1 MTPSPR
7 IISPRCDKQ
16 RPRREQRQGGIASMP
31 LMAGQRPSSSRRKAP
46 KLVAVPSPN
55 GDTTSKRGGRRAD
68 PDAAAAQPRRP
79 GRGTDGNDQTE
90 HHTDDRA
97 DERAD
102 TEPRL
107 GSLASGL
114 DDPRL
119 SDVDEWGRSEH
130 LRQVMA
136 RFFDPIYERWFRVEW
151 EGFDKIPAEGGAL
164 IVANH
169 AGAIPADAPSIMH
182 GIERD
187 LGRPVYGLADE

>member
-68 PDAAAAQPRRP
+68 PDAAAAQAR
-79 GRGTDGNDQTE
+79 GRGTDVHDQADDQG
-90 HHTDDRA
+90 DDRA
-97 DERAD
+97 DTD
-102 TEPRL
+102 PRL
-107 GSLASGL
+107 GPLASGL

-119 SDVDEWGRSEH
+119 SDVD
-130 LRQVMA
+130 
-136 RFFDPIYERWFRVEW
+136 
-151 EGFDKIPAEGGAL
+151 
-164 IVANH
+164 
-169 AGAIPADAPSIMH
+169 
-182 GIERD
+182 
-187 LGRPVYGLADE
+187 